1 MQLETWD
8 YPTATPPRKE
18 LVLIDNETLVAR
30 IDCDFVGD
38 NPYILTKD
46 QAFKYGSL
54 FAAAP
59 DLLEALQKTTAWLD
73 NLHAKGEFSSKINVV
88 IENARDAIAKA
99 MGVQQ

>member
-1 MQLETWD
+1 MKLETWD
-8 YPTATPPRKE
+8 YPTATPPRQE

-46 QAFKYGSL
+46 QAFKYGAL

-59 DLLEALQKTTAWLD
+59 DLLEALQAIV
-73 NLHAKGEFSSKINVV
+73 KITDGSQPKDYPGALMV
-88 IENARDAIAKA
+88 ARAAIANA
-99 MGVQQ
+99 MGVQK

>member
-1 MQLETWD
+1 MKLETWY
-8 YPTATPPRKE
+8 YPIATPPRQE

-46 QAFKYGSL
+46 QAFKYGAL

-59 DLLEALQKTTAWLD
+59 DLLEALQ
-73 NLHAKGEFSSKINVV
+73 NLLRQVETRKNGATFSRDL
-88 IENARDAIAKA
+88 ARAAIAKA
-99 MGVQQ
+99 TGVQQ